1 MTSKLAVPE
10 VGNTVIIQVETKN
23 HQCTIVRE
31 SLITIP
37 RNPQCMEL
45 GGIIEEIAGGYVHF
59 ALDSIHLTRSLKVDN
74 LPRDGRIWRQ
84 PEAKPLKMGVP
95 TEMLKVFNE
104 NDDDVAWIMNL

>member
-1 MTSKLAVPE
+1 MTSKFAVPE
-10 VGNTVIIQVETKN
+10 VGNTVIVQVETKN
-23 HQCTIVRE
+23 H
-31 SLITIP
+31 
-37 RNPQCMEL
+37 QCMEL

-59 ALDSIHLTRSLKVDN
+59 ALDSIHLTRSPKVDN